1 MDVNLYANSIMVFKS
16 NSSNNAWLPAVSAL
30 SFCCRKKQLYL
41 FLRNRHTK
49 ITHIRICTVHIHCN
63 NNKIYNLSYKITMYW
78 LTGHGDIQQSTEA
91 DRLAKLAIIS
101 QTDIMAFQD
110 LQKQLR
116 ESGRRS

>member
-1 MDVNLYANSIMVFKS
+1 
-16 NSSNNAWLPAVSAL
+16 
-30 SFCCRKKQLYL
+30 
-41 FLRNRHTK
+41 
-49 ITHIRICTVHIHCN
+49 
-63 NNKIYNLSYKITMYW
+63 MYW